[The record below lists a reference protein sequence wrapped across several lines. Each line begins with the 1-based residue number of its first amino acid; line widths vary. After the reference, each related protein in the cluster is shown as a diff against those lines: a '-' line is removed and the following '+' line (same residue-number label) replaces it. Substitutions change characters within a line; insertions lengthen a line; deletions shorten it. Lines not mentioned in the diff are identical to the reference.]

1 MSARLNI
8 KPPHWADRFLQWY
21 CRKDLLE
28 GIQGD
33 AYELFYRRADNN
45 SSFNAKR
52 LFIWD
57 VLRFF
62 RPSNIRKTQNSNNTA
77 MIKNYFKLGFRSLL
91 RNKVAAAINIIG
103 LSISIGIAITTF
115 MFVDYY
121 LNIDSFHKNLN
132 EIYYIQSDINLSTG
146 TQRNGTTPAPL
157 RDVLAAEEPSIEN
170 VVRIIDKDG
179 IIRYGDQVYYERF
192 RFADPQFLK
201 MFTFPLAYGSKEIA
215 YDKSRV
221 ILSKKVAERFFGQEI
236 AISKMISIII
246 DGERRE
252 YEVGG
257 VAEKFPESASFSF
270 GVLIPF
276 ESQVGWIEADYTD
289 WSKIVYGTFV
299 QLKKG
304 ASTDGCE
311 QTLDTT
317 VPIQNDANPER
328 PVIKYHME
336 PLSTAS
342 RNGYAV
348 YNNILFGNHPAG
360 VFGALLMAVLLL
372 ALTCIN
378 YTNIAVS
385 STAGRLKEI
394 ALRKVIGGN
403 RKELVFQFLIE
414 NLILVTIALI
424 LGIALT
430 EFILLPGFNSSV
442 PVTFPFVL
450 APRFWV
456 FILLLLVLT
465 SLASGAYPALYISKF
480 QPVEIFRGKE
490 KFGKSI
496 FSKVMLTIQFA
507 IALNLI
513 ISAFIFRQ
521 TEEYQKNLDWGYTE
535 EQKIVLPV
543 EDHEQYRKLADAM
556 ALNPDVNQITGA
568 KNHFGKSTQRST
580 IVYDEEQYEVRL
592 MEASPDYLNLMGVN
606 LLAGDFFKEDKES
619 DYLESVII
627 NETFMETLGWDSWET
642 KVITYDSNKYHVIG
656 LVQDFHYHSF
666 YTKIY
671 PAFFKSVKEEQ
682 LRYVVA
688 GINPGRAVA
697 TEEYSR
703 KVWKEILPD
712 LPYAGFF
719 QDTVFDFF
727 FEETKANAGLMKFL
741 GAVAIILSCMG
752 LYGLVSFNI
761 SKRMKEFSLRKIMG
775 AGGWTIFKQINKG
788 FIIVLLVA
796 ILLAAPLTYMLM
808 SNLIASIYEYYEPIN
823 ITSFGLAFGVL
834 LLTVFLTVSLQIF
847 KVFKA
852 NPIDALRDE

>member
-1 MSARLNI
+1 
-8 KPPHWADRFLQWY
+8 
-21 CRKDLLE
+21 
-28 GIQGD
+28 
-33 AYELFYRRADNN
+33 
-45 SSFNAKR
+45 
-52 LFIWD
+52 
-57 VLRFF
+57 
-62 RPSNIRKTQNSNNTA
+62 
-77 MIKNYFKLGFRSLL
+77 MIKNYFKLGFRSLS
-91 RNKVAAAINIIG
+91 RNKIPSLINIVG

-121 LNIDSFHKNLN
+121 LNIDSFHKNIN
-132 EIYYIQSDINLSTG
+132 EIYYVQSDIKLSKG
-146 TQRNGTTPAPL
+146 TQRYGTTPAPL
-157 RDVLAAEEPSIEN
+157 KGILGTEEPSIEN

-179 IIRYGDQVYYERF
+179 IVRYEDQVFYDRF
-192 RFADPQFLK
+192 RFADPEFLK
-201 MFTFPLAYGSKEIA
+201 MFTFPLAHGSKEIA
-215 YDKSRV
+215 YDQSKV
-221 ILSKKVAERFFGQEI
+221 ILSKGVSERFFGQEL
-236 AISKMISIII
+236 ALGKMISIII

-276 ESQVGWIEADYTD
+276 ENQTGWIDTDYTD
-289 WSKIVYGTFV
+289 WSSIVYGTFV
-299 QLKKG
+299 QLNKG
-304 ASTDGCE
+304 TSTDGLAK
-311 QTLDTT
+311 TLDNT
-317 VPIQNDANPER
+317 VSIQNEANPDR
-328 PVIKYHME
+328 PIIKYHME
-336 PLSTAS
+336 PMSTAS

-348 YNNILFGNHPAG
+348 SANILFGNHPAG
-360 VFGALLMAVLLL
+360 VYGGLLISVLLL

-385 STAGRLKEI
+385 ATTGRLKEI

-403 RKELVFQFLIE
+403 RKELVLQFLIE

-430 EFILLPGFNSSV
+430 EFFLLPGFNSSV

-450 APRFWV
+450 APRFWI
-456 FILLLLVLT
+456 FIVLLLITT

-521 TEEYQKNLDWGYTE
+521 TEEYQKTLDWGYTE

-543 EDHEQYRKLADAM
+543 ENYEQYRQLEDAM
-556 ALNPDVNQITGA
+556 ALNPDVSNTSGA
-568 KNHFGKSTQRST
+568 KDHFGRSTQRST
-580 IVYDEEQYEVRL
+580 ISFENEQYDVRL
-592 MEASPDYLNLMGVN
+592 METSPDYLNFMGVN
-606 LLAGDFFKEDKES
+606 LLAGSFFKEEKES
-619 DYLESVII
+619 DYLESIII
-627 NETFMETLGWDSWET
+627 NETFMETLGWDSWEG
-642 KVITYDSNKYHVIG
+642 KVISYDSNKYHVIG

-671 PAFFKSVKEEQ
+671 PAMFKPVKEGQ
-682 LRYVVA
+682 LRYLVA
-688 GINPGRAVA
+688 GVNSGRAVA

-703 KVWKEILPD
+703 KIWQEYLPD

-741 GAVAIILSCMG
+741 GGIAIILSCMG

-775 AGGWTIFKQINKG
+775 AGGWSIFKQVNKG
-788 FIIVLLVA
+788 FIIILVIA
-796 ILLAAPLTYMLM
+796 ILIAAPLTYVLM

-823 ITSFGLAFGVL
+823 FTSFVLAFVL
-834 LLTVFLTVSLQIF
+834 LLTTVFLTVSAQII

-852 NPIDALRDE
+852 KPIDALRDE